1 MALPYDLTKWLVK
14 LYGMTY
20 YFIVLSAFGL
30 LCLIVLPL
38 GILSL
43 IFVSFSIVLYFLV
56 FHFLLWYFDC
66 VLTHAMR
73 FLFLYSNSI
82 PLQKEMETYYL
93 YTTHAPSSSSAL
105 DPVAAASSRILLRQ
119 ISLLSL
125 VVSSHAAVSRSLRH
139 FFFVERGLIKIS
151 KFIGIYS
158 LTLVWY
164 VWCYCVELKYE
175 F

>member
-1 MALPYDLTKWLVK
+1 MALPYDITKWLVK

-20 YFIVLSAFGL
+20 YFVILSAFGL
-30 LCLIVLPL
+30 LCLIVLPF

-43 IFVSFSIVLYFLV
+43 IFVSFSIVLCFLA

-93 YTTHAPSSSSAL
+93 YTNHAPTVFFRARSHCCCLQSYSSTPDLTPFAGCLQSCCCL
-105 DPVAAASSRILLRQ
+105 Q
-119 ISLLSL
+119 ITKT
-125 VVSSHAAVSRSLRH
+125 
-139 FFFVERGLIKIS
+139 FFFLRGGWKR
-151 KFIGIYS
+151 
-158 LTLVWY
+158 
-164 VWCYCVELKYE
+164 
-175 F
+175 